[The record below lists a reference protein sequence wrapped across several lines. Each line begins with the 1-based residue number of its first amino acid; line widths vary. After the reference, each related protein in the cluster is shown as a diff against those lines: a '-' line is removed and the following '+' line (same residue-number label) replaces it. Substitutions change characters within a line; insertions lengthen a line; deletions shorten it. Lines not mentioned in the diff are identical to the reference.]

1 MGMRETEP
9 AGTVRRRPPL
19 WYFTTAAS
27 LAVGILPIWALESQF
42 DVPRKIIVGYGF
54 LAYIVGVTFIKM
66 PLYHFVVER
75 VLRPRLSN
83 PALAGTQGVISGV
96 SELSAAAAFYIYVI
110 PEPSYWQLV
119 GFGVGAGAVEAI
131 MLPFISNPFKGSSLG
146 DHADEVF
153 RASST
158 DRAVQWLSV
167 VERIWAMLLQVST
180 RGLVYLSVASHNP
193 VPACVALAGFSV
205 VDGSAYY
212 WHLQKWRFDSLP
224 VLARI
229 HTFLGL
235 IACMLTAAFLWWSE
249 RFPFAA
255 G

>member
-1 MGMRETEP
+1 MRKTEP
-9 AGTVRRRPPL
+9 AGTIRRRPPL
-19 WYFTTAAS
+19 WYFTAAAS
-27 LAVGILPIWALESQF
+27 LAVGILPIWVLESRF
-42 DVPRKIIVGYGF
+42 GVPRKIIVGYGF
-54 LAYIVGVTFIKM
+54 LAYIVGVTLIKI
-66 PLYHFVVER
+66 PLHHFVVER

-83 PALAGTQGVISGV
+83 PALAATQGALSGV
-96 SELSAAAAFYIYVI
+96 SELSAAAAFFVYVV
-110 PEPSYWQLV
+110 PELSYWQLV

-131 MLPFISNPFKGSSLG
+131 MLPFVSNPFKGTRLG
-146 DHADEVF
+146 EHADEVF

-158 DRAVQWLSV
+158 DRAVHWLSV
-167 VERIWAMLLQVST
+167 LERIWAMLLQVST

-193 VPACVALAGFSV
+193 APACVALAGFSV

-212 WHLQKWRFDSLP
+212 WHLQKLRFDSVP

-229 HTFLGL
+229 HGFLGL
-235 IACMLTAAFLWWSE
+235 IACMLTAAFLWWSG

>member
-1 MGMRETEP
+1 MRETDQ
-9 AGTVRRRPPL
+9 AGAVRRGPLL
-19 WYFTTAAS
+19 WYATTAAS
-27 LAVGILPIWALESQF
+27 LAVGILPIWALESWF
-42 DVPRKIIVGYGF
+42 GVPRKITVGYGF
-54 LAYIVGVTFIKM
+54 LAYIVGVTLLKM
-66 PLYHFVVER
+66 PLHHFVVER

-83 PALAGTQGVISGV
+83 PALAGAQGVISGV
-96 SELSAAAAFYIYVI
+96 SELSAAAAFYVFVI
-110 PEPSYWQLV
+110 PELSYWQLV

-131 MLPFISNPFKGSSLG
+131 MLPFVFNPFKGGTLG
-146 DHADEVF
+146 EHADEVF

-158 DRAVQWLSV
+158 HRGVQWLSV

-193 VPACVALAGFSV
+193 IPACVALAGFSV

-212 WHLQKWRFDSLP
+212 WHLQKWRFDSIP

-229 HTFLGL
+229 HAFLGL
-235 IACMLTAAFLWWSE
+235 IAAMLTAAFLLWSKH
-249 RFPFAA
+249 FVFAA